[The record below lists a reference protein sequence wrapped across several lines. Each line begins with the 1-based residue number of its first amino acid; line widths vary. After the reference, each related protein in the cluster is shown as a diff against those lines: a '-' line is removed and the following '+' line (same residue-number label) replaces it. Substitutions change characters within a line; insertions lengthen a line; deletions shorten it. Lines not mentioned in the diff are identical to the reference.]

1 MPASKESASGTRD
14 AFSADASPGRS
25 ISFMKHFLITGN
37 KTNPYHLSVGF
48 IVQKEDKI
56 AIIQKTDDS
65 YKIPSETMYRDESI
79 EQCINRGMQ
88 EELGMTGEIKRYVGS
103 LMSSFCRPDG
113 TKIEK
118 TTIYFLA
125 TYLQD
130 IERKPEPDEI
140 DDTIF
145 FFSLDE
151 AIQVLEKYGD
161 EGTLV
166 KKLFDLSLGNQRK

>member
-1 MPASKESASGTRD
+1 
-14 AFSADASPGRS
+14 
-25 ISFMKHFLITGN
+25 
-37 KTNPYHLSVGF
+37 F

-56 AIIQKTDDS
+56 AIIKKADDT
-65 YKIPSETMYRDESI
+65 YKIPSETLYRDESI
-79 EQCINRGMQ
+79 DQCINRGMQ
-88 EELGMTGEIKRYVGS
+88 EELGMIGEIKRYVGS
-103 LMSSFCRPDG
+103 LISSFYRPDG

-130 IERKPEPDEI
+130 TERMPEPDEI

-151 AIQVLEKYGD
+151 AIKVLEKHGD

-166 KKLFDLSLGNQRK
+166 KKLFDPSLENENSQYGQNTGK

>member
-1 MPASKESASGTRD
+1 
-14 AFSADASPGRS
+14 
-25 ISFMKHFLITGN
+25 MKHFPIIGN
-37 KTNPYHLSVGF
+37 KTNPYHLSVGI

-56 AIIQKTDDS
+56 AILQKTDDS
-65 YKIPSETMYRDESI
+65 YKIPSETIYRDESI

-88 EELGMTGEIKRYVGS
+88 EELGITGEIKRYLGS

-140 DDTIF
+140 DDKIF
-145 FFSLDE
+145 FFSFDE
-151 AIQVLEKYGD
+151 AIKVLEKHGD
-161 EGTLV
+161 EGNLV
-166 KKLFDLSLGNQRK
+166 KKLFDPSLENQRK

>member
-1 MPASKESASGTRD
+1 MQRFP
-14 AFSADASPGRS
+14 
-25 ISFMKHFLITGN
+25 IIGN
-37 KTNPYHLSVGF
+37 KTNPYHLSVGI

-56 AIIQKTDDS
+56 AILQKTDDL

-79 EQCINRGMQ
+79 EQCINRGME
-88 EELGMTGEIKRYVGS
+88 EELGITGEIKRYVGS
-103 LMSSFCRPDG
+103 LISSFCRPDG

-140 DDTIF
+140 DDKIF
-145 FFSLDE
+145 FFSFDE
-151 AIQVLEKYGD
+151 AIEVLEKHGD
-161 EGTLV
+161 EGNLV
-166 KKLFDLSLGNQRK
+166 KKLAESSLENQRK

>member
-1 MPASKESASGTRD
+1 ME
-14 AFSADASPGRS
+14 
-25 ISFMKHFLITGN
+25 HFLITGN
-37 KTNPYHLSVGF
+37 KTNPYHLSVGI

-56 AIIQKTDDS
+56 AILKKTDGL
-65 YKIPSETMYRDESI
+65 YKIPSETMYSSESI
-79 EQCINRGMQ
+79 EQCITRGMQ

-140 DDTIF
+140 DDEMF
-145 FFSLDE
+145 FFSFDE
-151 AIQVLEKYGD
+151 AIKVLEKHGD
-161 EGTLV
+161 EGNLV
-166 KKLFDLSLGNQRK
+166 KKLFDPSLENQRTE

>member
-1 MPASKESASGTRD
+1 
-14 AFSADASPGRS
+14 
-25 ISFMKHFLITGN
+25 MKHFPITGN
-37 KTNPYHLSVGF
+37 KTNPYHLSVGI
-48 IVQKEDKI
+48 IVQKENKI
-56 AIIQKTDDS
+56 AILKKTDDS

-103 LMSSFCRPDG
+103 LISSFYRLDG

-130 IERKPEPDEI
+130 TERMPEPDEI
-140 DDTIF
+140 DDTIL

-151 AIQVLEKYGD
+151 AIKVLEKHGD
-161 EGTLV
+161 EGNLV
-166 KKLFDLSLGNQRK
+166 KKLFDPSLENENSKS

>member
-1 MPASKESASGTRD
+1 MN
-14 AFSADASPGRS
+14 
-25 ISFMKHFLITGN
+25 HFPIIGN
-37 KTNPYHLSVGF
+37 KTNPYHLSIG
-48 IVQKEDKI
+48 ILVQKEDKI
-56 AIIQKTDDS
+56 AIIQKTDNS

-103 LMSSFCRPDG
+103 LMSSFYRPDG

-140 DDTIF
+140 DDKLF
-145 FFSLDE
+145 FFSFDE
-151 AIQVLEKYGD
+151 AIEVLEKHGD
-161 EGTLV
+161 EGNLV
-166 KKLFDLSLGNQRK
+166 KRLFDPPH

>member
-1 MPASKESASGTRD
+1 MEHS
-14 AFSADASPGRS
+14 
-25 ISFMKHFLITGN
+25 LITGN

-56 AIIQKTDDS
+56 AILKKTDDS
-65 YKIPSETMYRDESI
+65 YKIPSETMYRDESV

-103 LMSSFCRPDG
+103 LISSFCRPDG

-118 TTIYFLA
+118 TTIYFLT

-130 IERKPEPDEI
+130 TERKPEPDEI
-140 DDTIF
+140 DDKLF
-145 FFSLDE
+145 FFSFDE
-151 AIQVLEKYGD
+151 AIKVLEKHGD
-161 EGTLV
+161 EGNLV
-166 KKLFDLSLGNQRK
+166 KKLFDPSLENQRK